1 MGNKEA
7 IDKIKSLS
15 LQEQRRLSYEEII
28 KIMEP
33 LTADE
38 IIELSNIIGYP
49 VFTRLCMGVLKHK
62 FVLLQDGAA
71 AIIVN
76 DKGQILLQ
84 SRADRDKWGLPGG
97 CQELG
102 ERFQDTII
110 REIKEETN
118 LDVKEIDL
126 ELIDIVSG
134 KSRRNDYPNGDVVIN
149 NTVLYYIRNYSGELK
164 WDKES
169 KTMKFFDLDNL
180 PENQNDPDLIDLYI
194 QKVNKNNNIIKD
206 TSN

>member
-1 MGNKEA
+1 MSNKE
-7 IDKIKSLS
+7 IIENIKKLS
-15 LQEQRRLSYEEII
+15 VKDQRNLSYEELI
-28 KIMEP
+28 KIIEP
-33 LTADE
+33 LSADE

-49 VFTRLCMGVLKHK
+49 VFTRMCMGVLKHR

-71 AIIVN
+71 VIIVN

-118 LDVKEIDL
+118 LDVKEEDL

-134 KSRRNDYPNGDVVIN
+134 STRRNDYPNGDVVIN
-149 NTVLYYIRNYSGELK
+149 NTALYCVRKYSGELK
-164 WDKES
+164 WDNES
-169 KTMKFFDLDNL
+169 KNMKFFDLDNL
-180 PENQNDPDLIDLYI
+180 PENQNDPDLIEIYI
-194 QKVNKNNNIIKD
+194 NKLNKEN
-206 TSN
+206 

>member
-1 MGNKEA
+1 MA
-7 IDKIKSLS
+7 Y
-15 LQEQRRLSYEEII
+15 EQRNLSYEKLVNII
-28 KIMEP
+28 NK
-33 LTADE
+33 LTPDE

-71 AIIVN
+71 AVIVN
-76 DKGQILLQ
+76 EQRQILLQ

-110 REIKEETN
+110 REVKEETN
-118 LDVKEIDL
+118 LDVNESDL

-134 KSRRNDYPNGDVVIN
+134 ASRRNEYPNGDVVIN
-149 NTVLYYIRNYSGELK
+149 NTALYCIRNYSGNLK
-164 WDKES
+164 WDSES
-169 KTMKFFDLDNL
+169 KEMKFFDLDNL
-180 PENQNDPDLIDLYI
+180 PKNQNDPDLIEIYKKSISKL
-194 QKVNKNNNIIKD
+194 KR
-206 TSN
+206 

>member
-1 MGNKEA
+1 MNNKE
-7 IDKIKSLS
+7 ILNKIKSLS
-15 LQEQRRLSYEEII
+15 IQEQRNLSYEELINII
-28 KIMEP
+28 NE
-33 LTADE
+33 LTPNE

-76 DKGQILLQ
+76 QQGQILLQ

-110 REIKEETN
+110 REVKEETN
-118 LDVKEIDL
+118 LDVNEIDL

-134 KSRRNDYPNGDVVIN
+134 SSRRNEYPNGDVVIN
-149 NTVLYYIRNYSGELK
+149 NTALYCIRNYSGELK
-164 WDKES
+164 WDNES
-169 KTMKFFDLDNL
+169 KEMKYFDLNNL
-180 PENQNDPDLIDLYI
+180 PKNQNDPDLIEIYKKYLI
-194 QKVNKNNNIIKD
+194 RLKNNRI
-206 TSN
+206 

>member
-1 MGNKEA
+1 MNNQE
-7 IDKIKSLS
+7 ILNKIKKLS
-15 LQEQRRLSYEEII
+15 IEEQRNIPYEDLESIVNQLS
-28 KIMEP
+28 
-33 LTADE
+33 ADE

-49 VFTRLCMGVLKHK
+49 VFTRRCMGSLRHK

-76 DKGQILLQ
+76 KEGQILLQ

-102 ERFQDTII
+102 ETMEETII

-118 LDVKEIDL
+118 LDVSENDL
-126 ELIDIVSG
+126 KLIAFVSG
-134 KSRRNDYPNGDVVIN
+134 ASRRNNYPNGDVVIN
-149 NTVLYYIRNYSGELK
+149 NTALYYVSNYSGELK

-169 KTMKFFDLDNL
+169 KDMKFFNLDNL
-180 PENQNDPDLIDLYI
+180 PKNQNDPDLIERYVRI
-194 QKVNKNNNIIKD
+194 RKKD
-206 TSN
+206 SCE

>member
-1 MGNKEA
+1 MNSQE
-7 IDKIKSLS
+7 ILNKIKNLS
-15 LQEQRRLSYEEII
+15 TQEQRNLSYEELINII
-28 KIMEP
+28 NELSP
-33 LTADE
+33 NE

-76 DKGQILLQ
+76 ENGQILLQ
-84 SRADRDKWGLPGG
+84 SRADRDRWWLPGG

-102 ERFQDTII
+102 ERFQDTVI

-118 LDVKEIDL
+118 LDVKEEDL

-134 KSRRNDYPNGDVVIN
+134 ASRRNDYPNGDVVIN
-149 NTVLYYIRNYSGELK
+149 NTALYCIRKYSGELK
-164 WDKES
+164 WDSES
-169 KTMKFFDLDNL
+169 KEMRFFDLDNL
-180 PENQNDPDLIDLYI
+180 PENQNDPDLIETY
-194 QKVNKNNNIIKD
+194 KNFIRKK
-206 TSN
+206 TR